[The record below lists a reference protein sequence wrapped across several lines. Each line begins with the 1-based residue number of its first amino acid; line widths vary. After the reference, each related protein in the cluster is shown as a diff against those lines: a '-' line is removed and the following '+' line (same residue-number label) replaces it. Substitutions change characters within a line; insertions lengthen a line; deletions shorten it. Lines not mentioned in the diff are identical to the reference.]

1 MMGPSHAAT
10 GAAAWL
16 ALTHWQ
22 SPIAVL
28 HLPAELQLLGA
39 VTTAGAAMISDWDH
53 PRATVVH
60 ALPPLTEWMSRGI
73 RHVAGGHRRGTHSL
87 VGIAAFT
94 ALSVAAAAIQVPVAG
109 LTYGVGQ
116 GVIAAFLVAVAAT
129 ALRLLPRGGRVS
141 AWALGVVAAVLGTV
155 LGDGLWWIPASVAI
169 GVTVHIL
176 GDALTNNGVALL
188 WPLRPDPPCRLWCW
202 QPGGRFRLPLLGTTG
217 SWREWAFVSVLTAF
231 TVVRA
236 VHLAP
241 PAARGVAGLL
251 GAGAPS

>member
-87 VGIAAFT
+87 VGVAAFT
-94 ALSVAAAAIQVPVAG
+94 AIATAAA
-109 LTYGVGQ
+109 
-116 GVIAAFLVAVAAT
+116 
-129 ALRLLPRGGRVS
+129 
-141 AWALGVVAAVLGTV
+141 
-155 LGDGLWWIPASVAI
+155 
-169 GVTVHIL
+169 
-176 GDALTNNGVALL
+176 
-188 WPLRPDPPCRLWCW
+188 
-202 QPGGRFRLPLLGTTG
+202 TG
-217 SWREWAFVSVLTAF
+217 
-231 TVVRA
+231 
-236 VHLAP
+236 
-241 PAARGVAGLL
+241 
-251 GAGAPS
+251 

>member
-94 ALSVAAAAIQVPVAG
+94 AIATAAASIQVPIAG
-109 LTYGVGQ
+109 HVYTPGQ
-116 GVIAAFLVAVAAT
+116 GVIAAFLAAVAAK
-129 ALRLLPRGGRVS
+129 ALRLLPNRGWR
-141 AWALGVVAAVLGTV
+141 AA
-155 LGDGLWWIPASVAI
+155 
-169 GVTVHIL
+169 
-176 GDALTNNGVALL
+176 
-188 WPLRPDPPCRLWCW
+188 
-202 QPGGRFRLPLLGTTG
+202 
-217 SWREWAFVSVLTAF
+217 
-231 TVVRA
+231 
-236 VHLAP
+236 
-241 PAARGVAGLL
+241 
-251 GAGAPS
+251 